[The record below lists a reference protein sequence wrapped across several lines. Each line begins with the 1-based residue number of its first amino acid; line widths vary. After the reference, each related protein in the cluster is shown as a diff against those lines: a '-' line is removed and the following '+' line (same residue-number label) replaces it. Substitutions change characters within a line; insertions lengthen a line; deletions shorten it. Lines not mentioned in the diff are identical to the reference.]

1 MNLIK
6 RYLANAM
13 SRGVQPSEGNEVKT
27 ATIGKNELVASNDH
41 NLQELQPDDLETP
54 RQSAMARGV
63 PPKEIEHVLSVQNL
77 PEQVRP
83 SPQAAD
89 QLPPVKKLVF
99 LAEKTYTGIEPQA
112 IPPLEMSLTNMSRQ
126 RNWS

>member
-13 SRGVQPSEGNEVKT
+13 ARGVQPSEGNQVRTTQISKS
-27 ATIGKNELVASNDH
+27 ELVASNNH
-41 NLQELQPDDLETP
+41 NLQELQPDDFETP
-54 RQSAMARGV
+54 KQSFMARGV
-63 PPKEIEHVLSVQNL
+63 PPEEKEHVLSVKEL

-99 LAEKTYTGIEPQA
+99 LAEKTYT
-112 IPPLEMSLTNMSRQ
+112 
-126 RNWS
+126 